1 MRVFCSVWLLLVSGF
16 LATAQEKLNP
26 FEPEILAFE
35 ASDRT
40 NPPPQHGIL
49 FIGSSS
55 IRMWKSL
62 AADFPEHPVINRG
75 FGGSQIVDSI
85 HYANRIIFKYHPKQ
99 IILYAGGNDI
109 HAGKSAKQVFSDF
122 KDFVRTVRKGLPDTE
137 IDYISIAPNRSRWA
151 EVERVKGAN
160 RLIEAY
166 MGKESRLRF
175 INVFP
180 AMLGSDGEP
189 KPDIYLDDKL
199 HMNAK
204 GYELWKG
211 IVRPYLH

>member
-1 MRVFCSVWLLLVSGF
+1 MRVFYSVWLFLVSGF

-40 NPPPQHGIL
+40 NPPPKHGIL

-62 AADFPEHPVINRG
+62 AADFPDHPVINRG

-109 HAGKSAKQVFSDF
+109 HAGKSANQVFSDF
-122 KDFVRTVRKGLPDTE
+122 KDFVKTVRKGLPDTE

-151 EVERVKGAN
+151 EVERVKAAN
-160 RLIEAY
+160 HLIEAY
-166 MGKESRLRF
+166 IGKESRLRF